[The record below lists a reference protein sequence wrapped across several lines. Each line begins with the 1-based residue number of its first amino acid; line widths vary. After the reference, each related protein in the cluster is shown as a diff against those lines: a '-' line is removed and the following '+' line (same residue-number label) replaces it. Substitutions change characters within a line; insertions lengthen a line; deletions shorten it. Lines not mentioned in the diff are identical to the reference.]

1 MPDHPN
7 IPLLRY
13 SIIPVPHLL
22 TPVPAARAG
31 RNRAKRTQFPPA
43 GGWTPEAKRAKRTQ
57 FPPAGGWA
65 PVAKCAKRTRF
76 PPAGDGRRRQNVRN
90 EPNFPCRG
98 VGTGGKTCETNPI
111 SWPGSKAGSAPW
123 PLTPGT
129 LVRQPV
135 CSVRVRAGQKTPYGV
150 TTNRRADLA
159 PASGSVPR
167 GLCHLE
173 RAGLNQASLRKAGS
187 ELSAVSG
194 KGYGKHGRSGRGE
207 RQSPFAPV
215 HRLIAPT
222 RPRAGHGSGQW
233 AEEVRAVFMSSA
245 RRRTMSGC
253 STATSCSSPGSASRS

>member
-1 MPDHPN
+1 MGRNGYARPSQH
-7 IPLLRY
+7 
-13 SIIPVPHLL
+13 ST
-22 TPVPAARAG
+22 TPVFHHSSTPSSHPCPRCSG
-31 RNRAKRTQFPPA
+31 RKKSCKTNPISPCR
-43 GGWTPEAKRAKRTQ
+43 GWTPEAKRAKRTQ
-57 FPPAGGWA
+57 FPSAGG
-65 PVAKCAKRTRF
+65 
-76 PPAGDGRRRQNVRN
+76 GHRRENAQN
-90 EPNFPCRG
+90 EPNFPLPG
-98 VGTGGKTCETNPI
+98 VDAGGKMRKTNPI

-194 KGYGKHGRSGRGE
+194 KGYGTHGRSGRGE

>member
-1 MPDHPN
+1 VRNEPN
-7 IPLLRY
+7 FPL
-13 SIIPVPHLL
+13 P
-22 TPVPAARAG
+22 
-31 RNRAKRTQFPPA
+31 
-43 GGWTPEAKRAKRTQ
+43 GG
-57 FPPAGGWA
+57 GH
-65 PVAKCAKRTRF
+65 
-76 PPAGDGRRRQNVRN
+76 RRQNVRN
-90 EPNFPCRG
+90 EPNFPLPA
-98 VGTGGKTCETNPI
+98 VDAGGKMRKTNPI